1 MTGGGV
7 LSVTEQTR
15 KYNRIIQIGNI
26 LAMATLIGSLSD
38 VMSRYELIAAII
50 SFSFVM
56 YGVVSLARVEKNRNS
71 ELSE

>member
-1 MTGGGV
+1 M
-7 LSVTEQTR
+7 TEQTR